1 MGKGTPLTL
10 GSTIMADS
18 GLPFVMANNSLVTD
32 GSSLADSQGLDS
44 VEHTCE
50 LPTYPVR
57 WCDFLHQ
64 GVSFHEVEHLVSQ
77 FREVLPSQHSYT
89 FTMWP
94 LSTST
99 ALLKPVIALV
109 WVMPSFP
116 TSVTTLRW
124 GHACICGSSWCHSL
138 DVLRHLCGCF
148 RQCLQLIH
156 PMAHCL

>member
-57 WCDFLHQ
+57 
-64 GVSFHEVEHLVSQ
+64 
-77 FREVLPSQHSYT
+77 
-89 FTMWP
+89 
-94 LSTST
+94 
-99 ALLKPVIALV
+99 
-109 WVMPSFP
+109 
-116 TSVTTLRW
+116 
-124 GHACICGSSWCHSL
+124 
-138 DVLRHLCGCF
+138 
-148 RQCLQLIH
+148 
-156 PMAHCL
+156 